1 MTAAISAG
9 RLNERE
15 QPHMHVTSSK
25 VVWLPPCPP
34 APVNHVAPKR
44 GRAETLRATRIHRIR
59 AFVEANLAD
68 PSLSAAASAHALG
81 MSVRSLH
88 LALAP
93 TGETFGEFVQRRRLA
108 VCHMLLR
115 RPDNAATIADIA
127 FACGFNSLSS
137 FYRAFRRAYGA
148 CPRQAA

>member
-1 MTAAISAG
+1 MDATLS
-9 RLNERE
+9 
-15 QPHMHVTSSK
+15 T
-25 VVWLPPCPP
+25 VVWLPPC
-34 APVNHVAPKR
+34 APTPTSHAATKR
-44 GRAETLRATRIHRIR
+44 SRGEAVRITRLHRIR
-59 AFVEANLAD
+59 MHVEGHLAD
-68 PSLSAAASAHALG
+68 PSLSAQAAARALG

-93 TGETFGEFVQRRRLA
+93 TGETFGELVQRRRLA
-108 VCHMLLR
+108 ACHTLLR

-127 FACGFNSLSS
+127 FASGFNSLSS

>member
-1 MTAAISAG
+1 MD
-9 RLNERE
+9 
-15 QPHMHVTSSK
+15 VTLST
-25 VVWLPPCPP
+25 VVWLPPCAP
-34 APVNHVAPKR
+34 APFSHAGCKR
-44 GRAETLRATRIHRIR
+44 GRGEILRATRLHRICDY
-59 AFVEANLAD
+59 VEANLAD
-68 PSLSAAASAHALG
+68 PSLSAQAAAHALG

-93 TGETFGEFVQRRRLA
+93 AGETFGELVQRRRLA
-108 VCHMLLR
+108 ACHTQLR

-127 FACGFNSLSS
+127 FASGFNSLSS